1 MSEARSEHLE
11 TPADSVADMVGQRAL
26 ELLAFEGDERRARYE
41 LVKDQLFWSA
51 VGEGMPTADAYDM
64 SEKVGQ
70 WALDLVL
77 RITAT
82 GGARGGH
89 A

>member
-1 MSEARSEHLE
+1 MTEH
-11 TPADSVADMVGQRAL
+11 PALPAESVADMVGQRAL
-26 ELLAFEGDERRARYE
+26 ELLAFEGDERLARYE
-41 LVKDQLFWSA
+41 LVKDQLFWTA
-51 VGEGMPTADAYDM
+51 VGEGMPRADAFDM

-70 WALDLVL
+70 WALDLVA

-82 GGARGGH
+82 GGAAGGH